1 MLINLIPDFL
11 AVLHA
16 ADRATAYGRYFDTH
30 RLILDAYWRNYVVDP
45 DGPHFAEVVRSTVTA
60 DRQDLL
66 ATLERLDVVARARLA
81 ESRCAELLEQDV
93 DVDIVLM
100 VGVGAA
106 NAGELVV
113 NGRGIAFVCLEHF
126 TSIPNPET
134 QGLGLDPE
142 LIPLWLSHEIA
153 HGVRYTS
160 ATSRAEL
167 RQLVAEHNGSYS
179 YWETAR
185 RASLRELVIN
195 EGLAVQVSEAVS
207 PGHAA
212 WEYFGYARRQYA
224 RIRELEAVIARAM
237 EADLDRKGLG
247 LRLKYLS
254 GGMSDEARTVD
265 RFVIPERAG
274 YYIGVRMVAPA
285 IAARGLAWCV
295 RASAAELTT
304 LSASAA
310 ASA

>member
-16 ADRATAYGRYFDTH
+16 ADRVAAYGRYIDTH
-30 RLILDAYWRNYVVDP
+30 RPLLHAYWHNYVIEP
-45 DGPHFAEVVRSTVTA
+45 DSPHAGEIVRSTVSA

-66 ATLERLDVVARARLA
+66 TTLERLDVVALARAA
-81 ESRCAELLEQDV
+81 EARCAELLTPDV
-93 DVDIVLM
+93 DVDVVLM

-113 NGRGIAFVCLEHF
+113 QGRGIAFVCLEHF
-126 TSIPNPET
+126 TSVPNPDT

-153 HGVRYTS
+153 HAVRYTS
-160 ATSRAEL
+160 PTSRAEL
-167 RQLVAEHNGSYS
+167 RELVGEHDGFYS
-179 YWETAR
+179 YWETGR
-185 RASLRELVIN
+185 RATLRELIIN
-195 EGLAVQVSEAVS
+195 EGLAVQVSQAVS

-212 WEYFGYARRQYA
+212 WEYFGYGRRQYA
-224 RIRELEAVIARAM
+224 RIRELEPIIERALTP
-237 EADLDRKGLG
+237 DFDRRGLG
-247 LRLKYLS
+247 LRLRYLS

-265 RFVIPERAG
+265 RYVIPERAG
-274 YYIGVRMVAPA
+274 YFLGARLAERAVAT
-285 IAARGLAWCV
+285 RGLAWSV
-295 RASAAELTT
+295 RASALEITR

-310 ASA
+310 ATA